1 MGKGQTIDG
10 NNHWRLI
17 GAGVGLD
24 GPEMAAHGQMTGW
37 LIDAP

>member
-1 MGKGQTIDG
+1 MGKGQTISEI
-10 NNHWRLI
+10 NHRRLI

-24 GPEMAAHGQMTGW
+24 GSEMAAHGQMTGR

>member
-1 MGKGQTIDG
+1 MREGRTIDG
-10 NNHWRLI
+10 NNYRRLI

-24 GPEMAAHGQMTGW
+24 VPEMAAHGQMTGR